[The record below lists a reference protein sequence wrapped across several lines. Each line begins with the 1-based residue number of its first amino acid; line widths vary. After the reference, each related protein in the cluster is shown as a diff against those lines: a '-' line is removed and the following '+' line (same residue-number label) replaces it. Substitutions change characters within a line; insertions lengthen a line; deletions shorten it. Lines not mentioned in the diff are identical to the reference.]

1 MISIIVPIYN
11 AETYLLRCLDSLV
24 QQRYADFE
32 VLLIDDGSSDR
43 SGEICKSVCKKDSRF
58 RYIYQEHGGVAEARN
73 RGLQVAAGQYIAFMD
88 ADDYI
93 HPQYFEILYNAI
105 IENGCE
111 IAVADYEE
119 VYDRSPETFADS
131 GKTEKS
137 RLRLMSQTDLMAE
150 LFGQTAFMVVW
161 GKLYKREVLNELR
174 FIRQDI
180 AEDIE
185 FNSRVYQIV
194 SKAVWVDAKLYFWVR
209 HSSSATCNPFSQR
222 NIDAIDSY
230 LLALDNM
237 PRNNP
242 RYRAFALQRLYKVIL
257 YTGYNATPEFKKAV
271 RKKVAPVVG
280 CTISEFIRNGHIPFV
295 QKWSLVAFYYIP
307 SLYALFRRRLER
319 RAKA

>member
-11 AETYLLRCLDSLV
+11 AENYLSFCIKSILRQTYT
-24 QQRYADFE
+24 DFE
-32 VLLIDDGSSDR
+32 LLLIDDGSTDN
-43 SGEICKSVCKKDSRF
+43 SGAICDSYSVSDSRCRTIHQNNQGEF
-58 RYIYQEHGGVAEARN
+58 GARN
-73 RGLQVAAGQYIAFMD
+73 RGLEEATGEYIAFID

-93 HPQYFEILYNAI
+93 HPRYLEILYDAI
-105 IENGCE
+105 EENKCE
-111 IAVADYEE
+111 IVIANAESV
-119 VYDRSPETFADS
+119 PDS
-131 GKTEKS
+131 CHKINRIDSSLTYSVISRTELIKG
-137 RLRLMSQTDLMAE
+137 
-150 LFGQTAFMVVW
+150 LFSSVEFMVVW
-161 GKLYKREVLNELR
+161 GKLYKRELIINQY
-174 FIRQDI
+174 FINKHI
-180 AEDIE
+180 ALDVEY
-185 FNSRVYQIV
+185 NSRVYQLATRIV
-194 SKAVWVDAKLYFWVR
+194 YIDAKLYYWVCCPTSVSR
-209 HSSSATCNPFSQR
+209 NTFSQR

-280 CTISEFIRNGHIPFV
+280 RTISEFIRNDHIPFV

-319 RAKA
+319 RARA